1 MELDEYRKEAESVL
15 KCFALKRDDIFYFEE
30 TPQESKFQDF
40 FSLGKGAIRIA
51 KMYGVERC
59 HFVFKNDIS
68 INARAESVN
77 SEGLILINSGLLV
90 WLIQNFFEQD
100 ILHEELSVEYSYVIS
115 SFDIKVNHL
124 MYQFNLQFAF
134 YHELAHIIQKSELMK
149 VGLNE
154 RADESKEFSYERHK
168 LEIDAD
174 SFSSLSLSAHILQ
187 YAKKSFGDE
196 IDADKVEALIALLV
210 SSFMIYFLSLDNE
223 SRVYYYEKTHP
234 HPYVRVMNIITIIVG
249 YLKKAFLGEGVSME
263 LDSTR
268 IARSIID
275 ISKIVEK
282 VVLGQN
288 SNKIVEIQSNSDV
301 ERSNL
306 ISYFLKIRDVKIKN
320 GKLAV
325 DVWNGTLE

>member
-1 MELDEYRKEAESVL
+1 MEIHDYSEEIEYASN
-15 KCFALKRDDIFYFEE
+15 
-30 TPQESKFQDF
+30 F
-40 FSLGKGAIRIA
+40 FSSQISIWDYRELPYEYQFQELFNFGKGAIKQAEI
-51 KMYGVERC
+51 YGVEKC
-59 HFVFKNDIS
+59 CFVFLNDNR
-68 INARAESVN
+68 IN
-77 SEGLILINSGLLV
+77 GLALFNEKAILIGITKGMMLWQV
-90 WLIQNFFEQD
+90 QKFFEQD
-100 ILHEELSVEYSYVIS
+100 ILHEELSFEYAYVIS

-134 YHELAHIIQKSELMK
+134 YHELAHVIQKSELMK

-154 RADESKEFSYERHK
+154 RADESKEFSFERHS

-174 SFSSLSLSAHILQ
+174 SFSSLSLSAHILE

-196 IDADKVEALIALLV
+196 IDADKVEALIALLA

-234 HPYVRVMNIITIIVG
+234 HPFVRVMNIITIIVG
-249 YLKKAFLGEGVSME
+249 YLKKAFLREGVNME

-288 SNKIVEIQSNSDV
+288 SNKIVEIQLNSDV

-306 ISYFLKIRDVKIKN
+306 RSYFLKIRDVKIKN